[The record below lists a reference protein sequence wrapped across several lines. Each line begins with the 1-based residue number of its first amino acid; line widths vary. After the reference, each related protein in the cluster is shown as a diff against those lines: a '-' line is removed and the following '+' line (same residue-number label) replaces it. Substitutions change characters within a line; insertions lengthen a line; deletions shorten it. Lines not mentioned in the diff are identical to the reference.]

1 MNDAPPPLT
10 PSSPIPYQPQ
20 QYQQSPPA
28 GASNSGSGKKWLFG
42 CGCGCLG
49 LILLLSI
56 GSYFAYTKIQEV
68 AATAIAEYT
77 ASEPVAVEIPQLS
90 QDQIDQS
97 VEKFSAFQAGLAD
110 GAEPVT
116 LVLSGQ
122 DINALIQSHPT
133 FKPLADRASVTVV
146 EDRLRSQVSLSLEEL
161 DIPIPFI
168 ADIVKGKYFNGVATF
183 SIGMTAGRPALY
195 IDGLE
200 VNDAAIPAEFM
211 SEISKQNFLEDA
223 GKDPEISAMIDRI
236 EDIRIEN
243 GVLTIVP
250 KVVPKA
256 AP

>member
-10 PSSPIPYQPQ
+10 PSSSNPYQPQ
-20 QYQQSPPA
+20 QYQQAPPA
-28 GASNSGSGKKWLFG
+28 GTPNSGSGKKWLFG

-49 LILLLSI
+49 LILILSI
-56 GSYFAYTKIQEV
+56 GGYFAYIKIQEV

-77 ASEPVAVEIPQLS
+77 ATESVAVEIPQLS

-110 GAEPVT
+110 GTEPVT

-133 FKPLADRASVTVV
+133 FKPLADRASVTVE

-168 ADIVKGKYFNGVATF
+168 AEAVKGKYFNGIATF
-183 SIGMTAGRPALY
+183 SVVMTAGRPALY
-195 IDGLE
+195 IEGLE

-223 GKDPEISAMIDRI
+223 GKDPEFAKLIEMI

-243 GVLTIVP
+243 GELRI
-250 KVVPKA
+250 VPKA

>member
-10 PSSPIPYQPQ
+10 PSSPNPYQPR
-20 QYQQSPPA
+20 QYQQAPPA
-28 GASNSGSGKKWLFG
+28 GSSDSGSGKKWLFG

-49 LILLLSI
+49 LILILSI
-56 GSYFAYTKIQEV
+56 GVYFAYTKIQEF

-77 ASEPVAVEIPQLS
+77 ATEPVAVEIPQLTPA
-90 QDQIDQS
+90 QIEES
-97 VEKFSAFQAGLAD
+97 MAKFSAFQAGFAD
-110 GAEPVT
+110 GAEPVP
-116 LVLSGQ
+116 LLLSGQ

-133 FKPLADRASVTVV
+133 FKALADRASVTVE

-168 ADIVKGKYFNGVATF
+168 AEAVKGRYFNGIATF
-183 SIGMTAGRPALY
+183 SVGMTAGRPALY
-195 IDGLE
+195 IEGLE
-200 VNDAAIPAEFM
+200 VNDAAIPPEFM

-223 GKDPEISAMIDRI
+223 GKDPEFAKLIEMI

-243 GVLTIVP
+243 GELRI
-250 KVVPKA
+250 VPKA

>member
-10 PSSPIPYQPQ
+10 PSSSNPYQPQ
-20 QYQQSPPA
+20 QYQQASPA
-28 GASNSGSGKKWLFG
+28 GTPNSGSGKKWLFG

-49 LILLLSI
+49 LILILSI
-56 GSYFAYTKIQEV
+56 GGYFAYIKIQEV
-68 AATAIAEYT
+68 VATAIAEYT
-77 ASEPVAVEIPQLS
+77 ATESVAVEIPQLS

-110 GAEPVT
+110 GTEPVT

-133 FKPLADRASVTVV
+133 FKPLADRASVTVE

-168 ADIVKGKYFNGVATF
+168 AEAVKGKYFNGIATF
-183 SIGMTAGRPALY
+183 SVGMTAGRPALY
-195 IDGLE
+195 IEGLE

-223 GKDPEISAMIDRI
+223 GKDPEFAKLIEMI

-243 GVLTIVP
+243 GELRI
-250 KVVPKA
+250 VPKA

>member
-10 PSSPIPYQPQ
+10 PSSSNPYQPQ
-20 QYQQSPPA
+20 QYQQAPPA
-28 GASNSGSGKKWLFG
+28 GTPNSGSGKKWLFG

-49 LILLLSI
+49 LILILSI
-56 GSYFAYTKIQEV
+56 GGYFAYIKIQEV
-68 AATAIAEYT
+68 VATAIAEYT
-77 ASEPVAVEIPQLS
+77 ATESVAVEIPQLS

-110 GAEPVT
+110 GTEPVT

-133 FKPLADRASVTVV
+133 FKPLADRASVTVE

-168 ADIVKGKYFNGVATF
+168 AEAVKGKYFNGIATF
-183 SIGMTAGRPALY
+183 SVGMTAGRPALY
-195 IDGLE
+195 IEGLE

-223 GKDPEISAMIDRI
+223 GKDPEFAKLIEMI

-243 GVLTIVP
+243 GELRI
-250 KVVPKA
+250 VPKA

>member
-1 MNDAPPPLT
+1 M
-10 PSSPIPYQPQ
+10 I
-20 QYQQSPPA
+20 
-28 GASNSGSGKKWLFG
+28 
-42 CGCGCLG
+42 
-49 LILLLSI
+49 LSI
-56 GSYFAYTKIQEV
+56 GGYFAYIKIQEV

-77 ASEPVAVEIPQLS
+77 ATESVAVEIPQLS

-110 GAEPVT
+110 GTEPVT

-133 FKPLADRASVTVV
+133 FKPLADRASVTVE

-168 ADIVKGKYFNGVATF
+168 AEAVKGKYFNGIATF
-183 SIGMTAGRPALY
+183 SVGMTAGRPALY
-195 IDGLE
+195 IEGLE

-223 GKDPEISAMIDRI
+223 GKDPEFAKLIEMI

-243 GVLTIVP
+243 GELRI
-250 KVVPKA
+250 VPKA

>member
-10 PSSPIPYQPQ
+10 PSSSNPYQPQ
-20 QYQQSPPA
+20 QYQQAPHA
-28 GASNSGSGKKWLFG
+28 GTPNSGSGKKWLFG

-49 LILLLSI
+49 LILILSI
-56 GSYFAYTKIQEV
+56 GGYFAYIKIQEV

-77 ASEPVAVEIPQLS
+77 ATESVAVEIPQLS

-110 GAEPVT
+110 GTEPVT

-133 FKPLADRASVTVV
+133 FKPLADRASVTVE

-168 ADIVKGKYFNGVATF
+168 AEAVKGKYFNGIATF
-183 SIGMTAGRPALY
+183 SVGMTAGRPALY
-195 IDGLE
+195 IEGLE

-223 GKDPEISAMIDRI
+223 GKDPEFAKLIEMI

-243 GVLTIVP
+243 GELRI
-250 KVVPKA
+250 VPKA

>member
-10 PSSPIPYQPQ
+10 PSSSNPYQPQ
-20 QYQQSPPA
+20 QYQQAPPA
-28 GASNSGSGKKWLFG
+28 GTPNSGSGKKWLFG

-49 LILLLSI
+49 LILILSI
-56 GSYFAYTKIQEV
+56 GGYFAYIKIQEV

-77 ASEPVAVEIPQLS
+77 ATESVAVEIPQLS

-110 GAEPVT
+110 GTEPVT

-133 FKPLADRASVTVV
+133 FKPLADRASVTVE

-168 ADIVKGKYFNGVATF
+168 AEAVKGKYFNGIATF
-183 SIGMTAGRPALY
+183 SVGMTAGRPALY
-195 IDGLE
+195 IEGLE

-223 GKDPEISAMIDRI
+223 GKDPEFAKLIEMI

-243 GVLTIVP
+243 GELKI
-250 KVVPKA
+250 VPKA

>member
-10 PSSPIPYQPQ
+10 PSSSNPYQPQ
-20 QYQQSPPA
+20 QYQQAPPA
-28 GASNSGSGKKWLFG
+28 GTPNSGSGKKWLFG

-49 LILLLSI
+49 LILILSI
-56 GSYFAYTKIQEV
+56 GGYFAYIKIQEV

-77 ASEPVAVEIPQLS
+77 ATESVAVAIPQLS

-110 GAEPVT
+110 GTEPVT

-133 FKPLADRASVTVV
+133 FKPLADRASVTVE

-168 ADIVKGKYFNGVATF
+168 AEAVKGKYFNGIATF
-183 SIGMTAGRPALY
+183 SVGMTAGRPALY
-195 IDGLE
+195 IEGLE

-223 GKDPEISAMIDRI
+223 GKDPEFAKLIEMI

-243 GVLTIVP
+243 GELRI
-250 KVVPKA
+250 VPKA

>member
-1 MNDAPPPLT
+1 MA
-10 PSSPIPYQPQ
+10 
-20 QYQQSPPA
+20 
-28 GASNSGSGKKWLFG
+28 
-42 CGCGCLG
+42 
-49 LILLLSI
+49 
-56 GSYFAYTKIQEV
+56 
-68 AATAIAEYT
+68 
-77 ASEPVAVEIPQLS
+77 IPQLS

-110 GAEPVT
+110 GTEPVT

-133 FKPLADRASVTVV
+133 FKPLADRASVTVE

-168 ADIVKGKYFNGVATF
+168 AEAVKGKYFNGIATF
-183 SIGMTAGRPALY
+183 SVGMTAGRPALY
-195 IDGLE
+195 IEGLE

-223 GKDPEISAMIDRI
+223 GKDPEFAKLIEMI

-243 GVLTIVP
+243 GELRI
-250 KVVPKA
+250 VPKA

>member
-10 PSSPIPYQPQ
+10 PSSSNPYQPQ
-20 QYQQSPPA
+20 QYQQAPPA
-28 GASNSGSGKKWLFG
+28 GTPNSGSGKKWLFG

-49 LILLLSI
+49 LILILSI
-56 GSYFAYTKIQEV
+56 GGYFAYIKIQEV

-77 ASEPVAVEIPQLS
+77 ATESVAVEIPQLS

-110 GAEPVT
+110 GTEPVT

-133 FKPLADRASVTVV
+133 FKPLADRASVTVE

-168 ADIVKGKYFNGVATF
+168 AEAVKGKYFNGIATF
-183 SIGMTAGRPALY
+183 SVGMTAGRPALY
-195 IDGLE
+195 IEGLE

-223 GKDPEISAMIDRI
+223 GKDPEFAKLIEMI

-243 GVLTIVP
+243 GELRI
-250 KVVPKA
+250 VPKA

>member
-1 MNDAPPPLT
+1 M
-10 PSSPIPYQPQ
+10 I
-20 QYQQSPPA
+20 
-28 GASNSGSGKKWLFG
+28 
-42 CGCGCLG
+42 
-49 LILLLSI
+49 LSI
-56 GSYFAYTKIQEV
+56 GGYFAYIKIQEV

-77 ASEPVAVEIPQLS
+77 ATESVAVAIPQLS

-110 GAEPVT
+110 GTEPVT

-133 FKPLADRASVTVV
+133 FKPLADRASVTVE

-168 ADIVKGKYFNGVATF
+168 AEAVKGKYFNGIATF
-183 SIGMTAGRPALY
+183 SVGMTAGRPALY
-195 IDGLE
+195 IEGLE

-223 GKDPEISAMIDRI
+223 GKDPEFAKLIEMI

-243 GVLTIVP
+243 GELRI
-250 KVVPKA
+250 VPKA

>member
-10 PSSPIPYQPQ
+10 PSSSNPYQPQ
-20 QYQQSPPA
+20 QYQQAPPA
-28 GASNSGSGKKWLFG
+28 GTPNSGSGKKWLFG

-49 LILLLSI
+49 LILILSI
-56 GSYFAYTKIQEV
+56 GGYFAYIKIQEV

-77 ASEPVAVEIPQLS
+77 ATESVAVEIPQLS

-110 GAEPVT
+110 GTEPVT

-133 FKPLADRASVTVV
+133 FKPLADRASVTVE

-161 DIPIPFI
+161 DIPIHFI
-168 ADIVKGKYFNGVATF
+168 AEAVKGKYFNGIATF
-183 SIGMTAGRPALY
+183 SVGMTAGRPALY
-195 IDGLE
+195 IEGLE

-223 GKDPEISAMIDRI
+223 GKDPEFAKLIEMI

-243 GVLTIVP
+243 GELRI
-250 KVVPKA
+250 VPKA
-256 AP
+256 AT

>member
-10 PSSPIPYQPQ
+10 PSSSNPYQPQ
-20 QYQQSPPA
+20 QYQQAPPA
-28 GASNSGSGKKWLFG
+28 GTPNSGSGKKWLFG

-49 LILLLSI
+49 LILILSI
-56 GSYFAYTKIQEV
+56 GGYFAYIKIQEV

-77 ASEPVAVEIPQLS
+77 ATESVAVEIPQLS

-110 GAEPVT
+110 GTEPVT

-133 FKPLADRASVTVV
+133 FKPLADRASVTVE

-168 ADIVKGKYFNGVATF
+168 AEAVKGKYFNGIAIF
-183 SIGMTAGRPALY
+183 SVGMTAGRPALY
-195 IDGLE
+195 IEGLE

-223 GKDPEISAMIDRI
+223 GKDPEFAKLIEMI

-243 GVLTIVP
+243 GELRI
-250 KVVPKA
+250 VPKA

>member
-10 PSSPIPYQPQ
+10 PSSSNPYQPQ
-20 QYQQSPPA
+20 QYQQAPPA
-28 GASNSGSGKKWLFG
+28 GTPNSGSGKKWLFG

-49 LILLLSI
+49 LILILSI
-56 GSYFAYTKIQEV
+56 GGYFAYIKIQEV

-77 ASEPVAVEIPQLS
+77 ATESVAVEIPQLS

-110 GAEPVT
+110 GTEPVT

-133 FKPLADRASVTVV
+133 FKPLADRASVTV
-146 EDRLRSQVSLSLEEL
+146 EDDRLRSQVSLSLEEL

-168 ADIVKGKYFNGVATF
+168 AEAVKGKYFNGIATF
-183 SIGMTAGRPALY
+183 SVGMTAGRPALY
-195 IDGLE
+195 IEGLE

-223 GKDPEISAMIDRI
+223 GKDPEFAKLIEMI

-243 GVLTIVP
+243 GELRI
-250 KVVPKA
+250 VPKA

>member
-10 PSSPIPYQPQ
+10 PSSSNPYQPP

-28 GASNSGSGKKWLFG
+28 APPDSGSGKKWLFG

-56 GSYFAYTKIQEV
+56 GGYIAYTKIQEF

-77 ASEPVAVEIPQLS
+77 ATEPVAVEIPQLAPA
-90 QDQIDQS
+90 QIEES
-97 VEKFSAFQAGLAD
+97 MAKFNAFQAGLAD
-110 GAEPVT
+110 GAEPVP

-122 DINALIQSHPT
+122 DINALIQSHPS
-133 FKPLADRASVTVV
+133 FKPLADRASVTV
-146 EDRLRSQVSLSLEEL
+146 EDDTLRSQVSLNL
-161 DIPIPFI
+161 DDLNIPIPFI
-168 ADIVKGKYFNGVATF
+168 AEAVKGKYFNGIATF
-183 SIGMTAGRPALY
+183 SVGMTAGRPALY
-195 IDGLE
+195 IEGLE

-211 SEISKQNFLEDA
+211 SEVSKQNFLEDA
-223 GKDPEISAMIDRI
+223 GKDPEFAKLMEMI

-243 GVLTIVP
+243 GELKI
-250 KVVPKA
+250 VPKA

>member
-10 PSSPIPYQPQ
+10 PSSSNPYQPQ
-20 QYQQSPPA
+20 QYQQAPPA
-28 GASNSGSGKKWLFG
+28 GTSNSGSGKKWLFG

-49 LILLLSI
+49 LILILSI
-56 GSYFAYTKIQEV
+56 GVYFAYIKIQEV

-77 ASEPVAVEIPQLS
+77 ATESVAVEIPQLS
-90 QDQIDQS
+90 QDQIDHS

-110 GAEPVT
+110 GTEPVT

-133 FKPLADRASVTVV
+133 FKPLADRASVTVE

-168 ADIVKGKYFNGVATF
+168 AEAVKGKYFNGIATF
-183 SIGMTAGRPALY
+183 SVGMTAGRPALY
-195 IDGLE
+195 IEGLE

-223 GKDPEISAMIDRI
+223 GKDPEFAKLIEMI

-243 GVLTIVP
+243 GELRI
-250 KVVPKA
+250 VPKA